1 MLEDRGRNKGERIA
15 GRKGRPLI
23 GPVRKEGRDPL
34 RTNTGS
40 RQLEERP
47 DGLDL
52 INRDSPLI
60 DDLIRYCIQL
70 YVGEA
75 VVSTREYSSSSTRSP
90 LALIAFLR
98 LLPSFPSSMLTHLII
113 NLSVSSL
120 LTVVGIIAG
129 PYVTGGFNPRAWGGP
144 SEEITTE
151 ITLEITRVV
160 LALSVRSLS
169 LGRSVFRHLRCS
181 MLID

>member
-98 LLPSFPSSMLTHLII
+98 LLPSFPSMLTHLII

-169 LGRSVFRHLRCS
+169 LGRSVFRHLRWS